1 MDEKWL
7 TFSILCEICKK
18 DLYILKMQA
27 QKTLKIVILHAFL
40 NLKNS
45 KIVILDVK
53 MYLNKQIG
61 LRISKENIFWI
72 LTTWQ
77 GKKKKS
83 GKCRKG
89 N

>member
-1 MDEKWL
+1 
-7 TFSILCEICKK
+7 
-18 DLYILKMQA
+18 
-27 QKTLKIVILHAFL
+27 
-40 NLKNS
+40 
-45 KIVILDVK
+45 